1 MRETGPA
8 VKSGRLG
15 RWTPSLCWGLGLAM
29 VFVIVPELAVR
40 SQSGPPRG
48 IIDRPPPMPTDPA
61 ASGEYDPTMME
72 RRLIALNNERHK
84 EMVSDTNKLLKLA
97 QELNDEIA
105 AKNAGTLTFDQLH
118 KIAQIEKLARG
129 VKEKMAIGVGPPG
142 PPVMAPTQ
150 PPGVYPQ

>member
-1 MRETGPA
+1 M
-8 VKSGRLG
+8 KSGRLG
-15 RWTPSLCWGLGLAM
+15 RWTPSLCWGLGFAM

-48 IIDRPPPMPTDPA
+48 IIDRPAPMPTDPA

-72 RRLIALNNERHK
+72 RRIRGLNNERQK

-129 VKEKMAIGVGPPG
+129 VKEKMADAVGQPTPSVAA
-142 PPVMAPTQ
+142 PSFNPVVQ
-150 PPGVYPQ
+150 

>member
-1 MRETGPA
+1 M
-8 VKSGRLG
+8 KSGRLG
-15 RWTPSLCWGLGLAM
+15 RWTPSLCWGLGFAM
-29 VFVIVPELAVR
+29 VFVVASGLAVR
-40 SQSGPPRG
+40 SQSGPPRD
-48 IIDRPPPMPTDPA
+48 IINRPPPMPTDPE

-72 RRLIALNNERHK
+72 RRIRALNNERQK

-129 VKEKMAIGVGPPG
+129 VKEKMAVGVGQPG
-142 PPVMAPTQ
+142 PPVMVPTQ

>member
-1 MRETGPA
+1 M
-8 VKSGRLG
+8 KSGRVG
-15 RWTPSLCWGLGLAM
+15 RWTLSLYWGLGLAM
-29 VFVIVPELAVR
+29 VFVIASGLAVR

-61 ASGEYDPTMME
+61 ASGEYDPTMIE
-72 RRLIALNNERHK
+72 RRIRGLNNERQK

-118 KIAQIEKLARG
+118 KIAQIEKLARS
-129 VKEKMAIGVGPPG
+129 VKEKMADGVGQPT
-142 PPVMAPTQ
+142 PPVVAPSFNPVIQ
-150 PPGVYPQ
+150 